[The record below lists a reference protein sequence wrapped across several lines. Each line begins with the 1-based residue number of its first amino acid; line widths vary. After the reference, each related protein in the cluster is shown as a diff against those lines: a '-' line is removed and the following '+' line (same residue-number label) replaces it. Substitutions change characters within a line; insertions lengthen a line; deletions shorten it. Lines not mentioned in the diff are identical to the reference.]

1 MKNSIICI
9 SVVVTILLMASC
21 TNNSETLLSEA
32 KLILDSN
39 SSEKSEIIKVVE
51 NMKIVLKEDPNSI
64 IAINYLLNAYT
75 QLDDQNS
82 KMSYLNEEIEKRNK
96 LLEIFIYNRG
106 MVKTLQ
112 NDKEGAIEDFENAIR
127 LFPNNRKAYNNIV
140 TLKLEKEY
148 FVNNQWVPFTKDDIQ
163 KIINEVYPENEYK
176 PTIEEYINSDQIC
189 YIDFSN
195 INYNK

>member
-82 KMSYLNEEIEKRNK
+82 KISYLNEEIEKRNK
-96 LLEIFIYNRG
+96 LLEILIYNRG

>member
-9 SVVVTILLMASC
+9 SVVVTLLLMASC

>member
-1 MKNSIICI
+1 MKKSIICI

-148 FVNNQWVPFTKDDIQ
+148 FKLR
-163 KIINEVYPENEYK
+163 KL
-176 PTIEEYINSDQIC
+176 
-189 YIDFSN
+189 
-195 INYNK
+195 YNKQHKPAAVIKLVIV

>member
-127 LFPNNRKAYNNIV
+127 LSPNNRKAYNNIV

>member
-9 SVVVTILLMASC
+9 SVAVTILLMASC

-82 KMSYLNEEIEKRNK
+82 KISYLNEEIEKRNK
-96 LLEIFIYNRG
+96 LLEILIYNRG

>member
-9 SVVVTILLMASC
+9 SVAVTILLMASC

-96 LLEIFIYNRG
+96 LLEILIYNRG

>member
-1 MKNSIICI
+1 MKKSIICI

-96 LLEIFIYNRG
+96 LLEIFN
-106 MVKTLQ
+106 
-112 NDKEGAIEDFENAIR
+112 
-127 LFPNNRKAYNNIV
+127 NNRFPLLFTLVLKIFVTFKILNEV
-140 TLKLEKEY
+140 TLLLFLFNY
-148 FVNNQWVPFTKDDIQ
+148 PLFANQ
-163 KIINEVYPENEYK
+163 
-176 PTIEEYINSDQIC
+176 
-189 YIDFSN
+189 
-195 INYNK
+195 